1 MHKSN
6 SRNEQFRLRPKQAYS
21 SDDARRWAFY
31 GYYLYSHKDEFDRY
45 RKGKLIEVK
54 KELDSI
60 GELDANLPWLLK
72 YFLPWLDPE
81 WRPKLNQE
89 FFLSESLKS
98 EEAKKR

>member
-6 SRNEQFRLRPKQAYS
+6 SRKEQFRRRHKQAYS
-21 SDDARRWAFY
+21 SDESRRWAFY
-31 GYYLYSHKDEFDRY
+31 GYYLYRRKDEFGPHR
-45 RKGKLIEVK
+45 RGKLIEVK

-72 YFLPWLDPE
+72 YFLPWLGPE
-81 WRPKLNQE
+81 WRAKLDQE

-98 EEAKKR
+98 EEAK